1 MNELQ
6 TSVFLVLLSALGL
19 QLWLNLRQF
28 RMLAL
33 NKNTVPTDFKD
44 SISLADHQK
53 AVTYSSAKL
62 KAGSLNLI
70 VDTLVVMILTLGG
83 GLQYID
89 GIAREY
95 LTDDT
100 LRAISVVFSVL
111 LINGLINLPFS
122 AYRTFVIEERYGFNK
137 TTLSLYLLDLLKILI
152 LTLLLAIPLLW
163 IILWF
168 MTTVTH
174 WWAYAAATLI
184 GFSLLMSWLFP
195 TLIAPLFN
203 RFTPLEDKELKERI
217 NRLMQDTGF
226 QSKGIYLMDG
236 SRRSAH
242 GNAYFT
248 GLGNNKRI
256 VFFDTLLKQLS
267 PNEIEAV
274 LAHELGHFRE
284 KHIIKGMILSA
295 IMTTIGFF
303 ILAQL
308 IQWPGFYQLAQIQT
322 PSNYM
327 ALILFMMLSPYFMI
341 WITPLLN
348 GISRRH
354 EYEADSFSARH
365 AQANDLIQA
374 LLKMYRDNASPV
386 VTDKF
391 YSLFHDSHPPAS
403 LRIQQLQSL

>member
-6 TSVFLVLLSALGL
+6 TLVFLVLLSALSL

-28 RMLAL
+28 RILAL
-33 NKNTVPTDFKD
+33 SKNTVPADFKD

-53 AVTYSSAKL
+53 AVAYSNAKL
-62 KAGSLNLI
+62 KAGSLNLFI
-70 VDTLVVMILTLGG
+70 DTLVVMALTLAG
-83 GLQYID
+83 GLQYMD

-95 LTDDT
+95 LADDT
-100 LRAISVVFSVL
+100 LRAIWVVLIVL

-122 AYRTFVIEERYGFNK
+122 IYRTFVIEERYGFNQ
-137 TTLSLYLLDLLKILI
+137 TTVSLYLLDLLKILI

-168 MTTVTH
+168 MATVNN

-184 GFSLLMSWLFP
+184 GFSLLMSWLYP

-203 RFTPLEDKELKERI
+203 RFTPLEDQELKERI
-217 NRLMQDTGF
+217 KRLMQETGF
-226 QSKGIYLMDG
+226 HSRGIYLMDG

-248 GLGNNKRI
+248 GLGNNKRV

-267 PNEIEAV
+267 PNEVEAV
-274 LAHELGHFRE
+274 LAHELGHFRR
-284 KHIIKGMILSA
+284 KHIIKGMILSG

-327 ALILFMMLSPYFMI
+327 ALLLFMMLAPYFMI
-341 WITPLLN
+341 WITPFFN

-354 EYEADSFSARH
+354 EYEADSFAASYT
-365 AQANDLIQA
+365 QSSDLIRA

>member
-1 MNELQ
+1 
-6 TSVFLVLLSALGL
+6 
-19 QLWLNLRQF
+19 
-28 RMLAL
+28 
-33 NKNTVPTDFKD
+33 
-44 SISLADHQK
+44 
-53 AVTYSSAKL
+53 
-62 KAGSLNLI
+62 
-70 VDTLVVMILTLGG
+70 
-83 GLQYID
+83 
-89 GIAREY
+89 
-95 LTDDT
+95 
-100 LRAISVVFSVL
+100 
-111 LINGLINLPFS
+111 
-122 AYRTFVIEERYGFNK
+122 
-137 TTLSLYLLDLLKILI
+137 
-152 LTLLLAIPLLW
+152 
-163 IILWF
+163 
-168 MTTVTH
+168 
-174 WWAYAAATLI
+174 
-184 GFSLLMSWLFP
+184 MSWLYP